1 MITLVKRAVPGR
13 SGIHG
18 WGLMAR
24 ENIAAGEII
33 DETPIRTIQR
43 VPAELCGHVFH
54 GSDGRKHLPCG
65 DAILT
70 NNGMDYSNAAAKLDL
85 RRRMMTL
92 VALRDIEEGDE
103 ITFDY
108 DANAGPGNYR

>member
-24 ENIAAGEII
+24 EDIAAGEII
-33 DETPIRTIQR
+33 DETPIRTLQR
-43 VPAELCGHVFH
+43 VPAELYGHVFH
-54 GSDGRKHLPCG
+54 GPDGRKHVPCG

-70 NNGMDYSNAAAKLDL
+70 NNGMESSNATAGLDL

-108 DANAGPGNYR
+108 DANASPSSYR